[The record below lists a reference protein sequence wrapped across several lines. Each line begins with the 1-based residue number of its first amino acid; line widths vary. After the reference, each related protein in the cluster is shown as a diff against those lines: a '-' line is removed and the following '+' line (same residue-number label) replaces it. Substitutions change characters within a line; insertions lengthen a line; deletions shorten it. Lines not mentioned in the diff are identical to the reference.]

1 MPILLDNDEHRAA
14 GAVAVLPDAAT
25 IVPDT
30 DALISALADR
40 PDEYVVV
47 LGPSITVRDAGTL
60 AERMR
65 TTHPSAGVVLIRQE
79 LSTAVFTESMA
90 AGIHSVIA
98 EGDGAGLRTAV
109 ERARR
114 TWEAIHGPASPGAG
128 HGGKII
134 TVFSPKG
141 GVGKTT
147 LAVNL
152 AVVLSQGSGPDHGL
166 PVCIVDLD
174 LAFGDVAITLQV
186 VPQHT
191 IDEAIGTGES
201 LDFALLQQLLTEHS
215 EDLSILA
222 APTRPDARERIP
234 AELIA
239 RTLSELRRHFEYV
252 VVDTAPGFD
261 EAVLQALDHTD
272 ELVLVATLDVPAVK
286 NMKMAVETLDL
297 LDLVKEHRHLV
308 LNRAD
313 DAVGLDKR
321 DVEGI
326 LKLPIEAAI
335 PTDIAV
341 ASATNHG
348 RPIVLAHPDHIVSRA
363 VADLARAVADRPLG
377 DSTTSAG
384 ARRRGFL
391 RRAAR

>member
-14 GAVAVLPDAAT
+14 AVVAVMPDAT
-25 IVPDT
+25 TVVT
-30 DALISALADR
+30 DPNALIAALADR
-40 PDEYVVV
+40 PDEYVVI
-47 LGPSITVRDAGTL
+47 LGPQIPVRDAGAL

-65 TTHPSAGVVLIRQE
+65 GTHPSAGLVLIRQE
-79 LSTAVFTESMA
+79 LTTTVFTTAMEE
-90 AGIHSVIA
+90 GIHSVVA
-98 EGDGAGLRTAV
+98 EGDAAALRTAV
-109 ERARR
+109 ERSRR
-114 TWEAIHGPASPGAG
+114 TWEAIHGPASAT
-128 HGGKII
+128 GGSGKQI

-152 AVVLSQGSGPDHGL
+152 AVVLAQGAGEGHR
-166 PVCIVDLD
+166 VCIVDLD

-191 IDEAIGTGES
+191 IDEAIGSGEN

-215 EDLSILA
+215 ENLSILA
-222 APTRPDARERIP
+222 APTRPDAKERIP
-234 AELIA
+234 ADLVG
-239 RTLSELRRHFEYV
+239 RTLTELRRHFEYV
-252 VVDTAPGFD
+252 VVDTSPGFE

-272 ELVLVATLDVPAVK
+272 ELILVATLDVPAVK
-286 NMKMAVETLDL
+286 NMKMAIETLDL
-297 LDLVKEHRHLV
+297 LDLVKENRHLV

-313 DAVGLDKR
+313 DAVGLAKH

-326 LKLPIEAAI
+326 LKLPIDAAI

-348 RPIVLAHPDHIVSRA
+348 RPLVLAHPDHVVSRSIA
-363 VADLARAVADRPLG
+363 ELARKLADRPLG
-377 DSTTSAG
+377 DASNAG
-384 ARRRGFL
+384 SRRLGFL

>member
-1 MPILLDNDEHRAA
+1 MRRMSK
-14 GAVAVLPDAAT
+14 VAVVAVVGALVLTGCGNKTDNKDNKTGSTANADVCKTAKGNGPKVGLAYDVGGRGDQSFNDSAYAGLKKAVGDLKAT
-25 IVPDT
+25 CVEGEAT
-30 DALISALADR
+30 DGEPESAREARKIDR
-40 PDEYVVV
+40 AELERIAQRYSSPRASFDVFTGLV
-47 LGPSITVRDAGTL
+47 GPSRWPEL
-60 AERMR
+60 AHDRVTEAMQVMR
-65 TTHPSAGVVLIRQE
+65 TR
-79 LSTAVFTESMA
+79 
-90 AGIHSVIA
+90 
-98 EGDGAGLRTAV
+98 
-109 ERARR
+109 
-114 TWEAIHGPASPGAG
+114 
-128 HGGKII
+128 
-134 TVFSPKG
+134 
-141 GVGKTT
+141 
-147 LAVNL
+147 
-152 AVVLSQGSGPDHGL
+152 
-166 PVCIVDLD
+166 
-174 LAFGDVAITLQV
+174 
-186 VPQHT
+186 
-191 IDEAIGTGES
+191 
-201 LDFALLQQLLTEHS
+201 
-215 EDLSILA
+215 
-222 APTRPDARERIP
+222 
-234 AELIA
+234 
-239 RTLSELRRHFEYV
+239 FEYV

>member
-1 MPILLDNDEHRAA
+1 MPILLESDERRAA
-14 GAVAVLPDAAT
+14 AVVAVMPDAT
-25 IVPDT
+25 TVVPDPN
-30 DALISALADR
+30 ALISTLADR

-47 LGPSITVRDAGTL
+47 LGPHIALRDAGTL
-60 AERMR
+60 SERMR
-65 TTHPSAGVVLIRQE
+65 NTHPSAGVVLIRQE
-79 LSTAVFTESMA
+79 LTTTVFTSAME
-90 AGIHSVIA
+90 AGIHSVVA
-98 EGDGAGLRTAV
+98 EGDAAALKTAV
-109 ERARR
+109 ERSRR
-114 TWEAIHGPASPGAG
+114 TWEAIHGPASATGG
-128 HGGKII
+128 NGGKLI

-152 AVVLSQGSGPDHGL
+152 AVVLSQGSGPGKGL

-191 IDEAIGTGES
+191 IDEAIGSGEN

-215 EDLSILA
+215 ENLSILA
-222 APTRPDARERIP
+222 APTRPDAKERIP
-234 AELIA
+234 ADLIG
-239 RTLSELRRHFEYV
+239 RTLTELRRHFEYV
-252 VVDTAPGFD
+252 VVDTSPGFE

-272 ELVLVATLDVPAVK
+272 ELILVATLDVPAVK
-286 NMKMAVETLDL
+286 NMKMAIETLDL
-297 LDLVKEHRHLV
+297 LDLVKENRHLV

-313 DAVGLDKR
+313 DAVGLGKH

-326 LKLPIEAAI
+326 LKLPIDATI

-348 RPIVLAHPDHIVSRA
+348 RPLVLSQPDHAVSRSITE
-363 VADLARAVADRPLG
+363 LARKLADRPLG
-377 DSTTSAG
+377 DATSG
-384 ARRRGFL
+384 ASRRLGFL